1 MFPDKKIAILTC
13 MDTRLVE
20 LLPAAL
26 GIRNGDVKLIKNAGG
41 MITGPFDSA
50 VRSLL
55 VGIIELGVEE
65 VMVIGHNDCGVAQV
79 NKQVEMPC
87 GENRMASSLSG
98 VFHTPIL
105 PVSSMDV
112 RAV

>member
-1 MFPDKKIAILTC
+1 
-13 MDTRLVE
+13 
-20 LLPAAL
+20 
-26 GIRNGDVKLIKNAGG
+26 
-41 MITGPFDSA
+41 
-50 VRSLL
+50 
-55 VGIIELGVEE
+55 
-65 VMVIGHNDCGVAQV
+65 MVIGHNDCGVAQV
-79 NKQVEMPC
+79 NKQVEMPY